1 MKISKKGKEAPII
14 SSISYLHNVKR
25 ENGDIGDYIMIEFL
39 DKEYNS
45 QVLNV
50 NTKVDVN
57 SLDKKIEIKGIYN
70 SDIITIYDIKEQ
82 EGKINEY

>member
-14 SSISYLHNVKR
+14 SNISYFHNVKR
-25 ENGDIGDYIMIEFL
+25 EDDSIGDYIMVDFIG
-39 DKEYNS
+39 DYRQ
-45 QVLNV
+45 QVINV

-57 SLDKKIEIKGIYN
+57 ALKKKIQIKGIHN

-82 EGKINEY
+82 EGFIDE

>member
-1 MKISKKGKEAPII
+1 MKISKKGKETPII

-57 SLDKKIEIKGIYN
+57 SLDKKIEIKGIHN